1 MALAIHI
8 VSLFAGL
15 VLAAWLVG
23 CAIELAVS
31 LFDGDWQ

>member
-8 VSLFAGL
+8 VALFAGL

-23 CAIELAVS
+23 CAIELVAE
-31 LFDGDWQ
+31 LLDGDWQ